1 MNALVGYSIDDNNFI
16 LSPERVLYWEDRK
29 TLILADLHAGKTGH
43 FRKSGIAIPQKVFR
57 EDLQRLLTQVL
68 FFKAEQLIIVGDFSH
83 SKSNQELDLF
93 VRWRHDFSSLRIF
106 LVKGNHDILQ
116 DKWYEEAEIGI
127 SNEELGIGNFLFR
140 HDLKKTAIS
149 NRQQAIGKRQQAPD
163 SYRDGNW
170 QEAIGNRLQATGNK
184 QQPTGKKQSSGSI
197 QQSVIPPKGVSQG
210 ALRCLRTNPEPETRY
225 TFSGHIHPGI
235 SIHGLAKQSLHF
247 PCFYFT
253 DNYCVL
259 PAFSRFT
266 GTHGIDPKKGENIFA
281 IVENQILQVQ

>member
-1 MNALVGYSIDDNNFI
+1 MNALVAYSIDDNNFV
-16 LSPERVLYWEDRK
+16 LSPERVLFWEDRK
-29 TLILADLHAGKTGH
+29 TLIIADLHAGKTGH

-68 FFKAEQLIIVGDFSH
+68 FFKAEELIIVGDFSH

-93 VRWRHDFSSLRIF
+93 VRWRHDLSSLKIS

-116 DKWYEEAEIGI
+116 DKWYDEAQIEI
-127 SNEELGIGNFLFR
+127 SSWELGIGNFLFR
-140 HDLKKTAIS
+140 HDLMKKAPGMG
-149 NRQQAIGKRQQAPD
+149 NRQL
-163 SYRDGNW
+163 
-170 QEAIGNRLQATGNK
+170 AIGNTQTE
-184 QQPTGKKQSSGSI
+184 S
-197 QQSVIPPKGVSQG
+197 
-210 ALRCLRTNPEPETRY
+210 RY
-225 TFSGHIHPGI
+225 IFSGHIHPGI
-235 SIHGLAKQSLHF
+235 SIRGLAKQSLHF

-266 GTHGIDPKKGENIFA
+266 GTHSVEPQKGENVFA

>member
-29 TLILADLHAGKTGH
+29 TLIIADLHAGKTGH

-93 VRWRHDFSSLRIF
+93 VRWRHDLSSLSIF
-106 LVKGNHDILQ
+106 LIKGNHDILQ
-116 DKWYEEAEIGI
+116 DKWYEEAQIGI
-127 SNEELGIGNFLFR
+127 SNWELGIGNFLFR
-140 HDLKKTAIS
+140 HDLKKTGIS
-149 NRQQAIGKRQQAPD
+149 NRQKATSNRQPATFG
-163 SYRDGNW
+163 RRRLAAGAAGNK
-170 QEAIGNRLQATGNK
+170 QQATGNR
-184 QQPTGKKQSSGSI
+184 QQATSNRQPPTTGSSGRAAAS
-197 QQSVIPPKGVSQG
+197 
-210 ALRCLRTNPEPETRY
+210 TTETRY

-235 SIHGLAKQSLHF
+235 SIRGLAKQSLHF

-266 GTHGIDPKKGENIFA
+266 GTHGIDPQKGENVFA

>member
-1 MNALVGYSIDDNNFI
+1 MNALVAYSIDDNNFV
-16 LSPERVLYWEDRK
+16 LSPERVLFWEDRK
-29 TLILADLHAGKTGH
+29 TLIIADLHAGKTGH

-68 FFKAEQLIIVGDFSH
+68 FFKAEELIIVGDFSH

-93 VRWRHDFSSLRIF
+93 VRWRHDLSSLKIS

-116 DKWYEEAEIGI
+116 DKWYEEAQIEI
-127 SNEELGIGNFLFR
+127 SNWELGIGNFLFR
-140 HDLKKTAIS
+140 HDLMKKAPGGKQLAMG
-149 NRQQAIGKRQQAPD
+149 NRQLAMENKQ
-163 SYRDGNW
+163 N
-170 QEAIGNRLQATGNK
+170 AIGNK
-184 QQPTGKKQSSGSI
+184 QLAIDNTQTES
-197 QQSVIPPKGVSQG
+197 
-210 ALRCLRTNPEPETRY
+210 RY
-225 TFSGHIHPGI
+225 IFSGHIHPGI
-235 SIHGLAKQSLHF
+235 SIRGIAKQSLHF

-266 GTHGIDPKKGENIFA
+266 GTHSIDPQKGENVFA

>member
-1 MNALVGYSIDDNNFI
+1 MNALVAYSIDENNFI

-29 TLILADLHAGKTGH
+29 TLIIADLHAGKTGH

-57 EDLQRLLTQVL
+57 EDLQRLLTQVF
-68 FFKAEQLIIVGDFSH
+68 FFKAEELIIVGDFSH

-93 VRWRHDFSSLRIF
+93 VRWRHDLSSLKIS

-116 DKWYEEAEIGI
+116 DKWYEEAQIEI
-127 SNEELGIGNFLFR
+127 SDWELGIENFLFR
-140 HDLKKTAIS
+140 HDLLKTGKENKQLAIG
-149 NRQQAIGKRQQAPD
+149 NRQQAIGNRQQ
-163 SYRDGNW
+163 
-170 QEAIGNRLQATGNK
+170 AIGNRQLAIDNK
-184 QQPTGKKQSSGSI
+184 QKAKDHMQTES
-197 QQSVIPPKGVSQG
+197 
-210 ALRCLRTNPEPETRY
+210 RY
-225 TFSGHIHPGI
+225 IFTGHIHPGI
-235 SIHGLAKQSLHF
+235 SIRGLAKQSLHF

-266 GTHGIDPKKGENIFA
+266 GTHSVHPQKGENVFA

>member
-1 MNALVGYSIDDNNFI
+1 MNALVAYSIDDNNFV
-16 LSPERVLYWEDRK
+16 LSPERVLFWEDRK
-29 TLILADLHAGKTGH
+29 TLIIADLHAGKTGH

-68 FFKAEQLIIVGDFSH
+68 FFKAEELIIVGDFSH

-93 VRWRHDFSSLRIF
+93 VRWRHDLSSLKIS

-116 DKWYEEAEIGI
+116 DKWYDEAQIEI
-127 SNEELGIGNFLFR
+127 SSWELGIGNFLFR
-140 HDLKKTAIS
+140 HDLMKKAPGIG
-149 NRQQAIGKRQQAPD
+149 NRQL
-163 SYRDGNW
+163 
-170 QEAIGNRLQATGNK
+170 AIGNKKKAIGNT
-184 QQPTGKKQSSGSI
+184 QTES
-197 QQSVIPPKGVSQG
+197 
-210 ALRCLRTNPEPETRY
+210 RY
-225 TFSGHIHPGI
+225 IFSGHIHPGI
-235 SIHGLAKQSLHF
+235 SIRGLAKQSLHF

-266 GTHGIDPKKGENIFA
+266 GTHSVEPQKGENVFA

>member
-1 MNALVGYSIDDNNFI
+1 MNALVAYSIDDNNFV
-16 LSPERVLYWEDRK
+16 LSPERVLFWEDRK
-29 TLILADLHAGKTGH
+29 TLIIADLHAGKTGH

-68 FFKAEQLIIVGDFSH
+68 FFKAEELIIVGDFSH

-93 VRWRHDFSSLRIF
+93 VRWRHDLSSLKIS

-116 DKWYEEAEIGI
+116 DKWYDEAQIEI
-127 SNEELGIGNFLFR
+127 SSWELGIGNFLFR
-140 HDLKKTAIS
+140 HDLMKKAPGMG
-149 NRQQAIGKRQQAPD
+149 NRQL
-163 SYRDGNW
+163 
-170 QEAIGNRLQATGNK
+170 AIGNKKKAIGNT
-184 QQPTGKKQSSGSI
+184 QTES
-197 QQSVIPPKGVSQG
+197 
-210 ALRCLRTNPEPETRY
+210 RY
-225 TFSGHIHPGI
+225 IFSGHIHPGI
-235 SIHGLAKQSLHF
+235 SIRGLAKQSLHF

-266 GTHGIDPKKGENIFA
+266 GTHSVEPQKGENVFA

>member
-1 MNALVGYSIDDNNFI
+1 MNALVAYSIDENNFI

-29 TLILADLHAGKTGH
+29 TLIIADLHAGKTGH
-43 FRKSGIAIPQKVFR
+43 FRKSGIAVPQKVFR

-68 FFKAEQLIIVGDFSH
+68 FFKAEELIIVGDFSH

-93 VRWRHDFSSLRIF
+93 VRWRHDHSSLKIS

-116 DKWYEEAEIGI
+116 DIWYEEAQIEI
-127 SNEELGIGNFLFR
+127 SNWELGIGNFLFR
-140 HDLKKTAIS
+140 HDLVKKAAGSKKLAMASRHPDS
-149 NRQQAIGKRQQAPD
+149 NR
-163 SYRDGNW
+163 
-170 QEAIGNRLQATGNK
+170 EAIDNKLNTLDNTQTENRY
-184 QQPTGKKQSSGSI
+184 I
-197 QQSVIPPKGVSQG
+197 
-210 ALRCLRTNPEPETRY
+210 
-225 TFSGHIHPGI
+225 FSGHIHPGI
-235 SIHGLAKQSLHF
+235 SIRGLAKQSLHF

-266 GTHGIDPKKGENIFA
+266 GTHSVHPQKGENVFA

>member
-1 MNALVGYSIDDNNFI
+1 MNALVAYSIDENNFI
-16 LSPERVLYWEDRK
+16 LSPERVLFWEDRK
-29 TLILADLHAGKTGH
+29 TLIIADLHAGKTGH
-43 FRKSGIAIPQKVFR
+43 FRKSGIAVPQKVFR

-68 FFKAEQLIIVGDFSH
+68 FFKAEELIIVGDFSH

-93 VRWRHDFSSLRIF
+93 VRWRHDLSSLSIS

-116 DKWYEEAEIGI
+116 DKWYEEARIEI
-127 SNEELGIGNFLFR
+127 SDWELGIGNFLFR
-140 HDLKKTAIS
+140 HDLLKTGKENKQLAID
-149 NRQQAIGKRQQAPD
+149 NRQ
-163 SYRDGNW
+163 
-170 QEAIGNRLQATGNK
+170 QATGNK
-184 QQPTGKKQSSGSI
+184 RQSASNKQHTAPTI
-197 QQSVIPPKGVSQG
+197 
-210 ALRCLRTNPEPETRY
+210 ETRY

-235 SIHGLAKQSLHF
+235 SIRGLAKQSLHF

-266 GTHGIDPKKGENIFA
+266 GTHSIDPQKGENVFA